1 MNISIPRL
9 LIALL
14 AATSLAHAA
23 EIPDG
28 FYSGSE
34 DGSGLAVADP
44 NRPGQHLGKKQS
56 ILVTQAEIRSQDN
69 ANTQFVLT
77 VTTPHDTGQAKATE
91 VLAVGGKLYP
101 RNGWGSD
108 QQKESL
114 DFPISG
120 ADNAK
125 EVAEHFRAAI
135 TWRKHPGYN
144 MEVSFTPARSEFE
157 VGDEVK
163 VTLRIQNV
171 GSNAFSF
178 QQGGMNRAERDQQY
192 TFVARFEDKQ
202 VEDLGTTMHFGGLSG
217 DRVLKPGEAFTDT
230 IVLNKWFMFDKPGQ
244 YRILGSYYMA
254 FKKVSDDNAALQP
267 SWWWPIWVDYATAP
281 FTVNIVPAKPR

>member
-1 MNISIPRL
+1 MNTSIPRL
-9 LIALL
+9 LTALF
-14 AATSLAHAA
+14 AAGTLAHAA

-34 DGSGLAVADP
+34 DGSGQAVADP

-56 ILVTQAEIRSQDN
+56 LQVTQAEIFSQDN

-91 VLAVGGKLYP
+91 VLAIGGKLYP

-125 EVAEHFRAAI
+125 GVAGYFHVPIAYRM
-135 TWRKHPGYN
+135 HPGYN
-144 MEVSFTPARSEFE
+144 MSVSFIPAKPEFE

-202 VEDLGTTMHFGGLSG
+202 VEDIGTTMNFGGLSG
-217 DRVLKPGEAFTDT
+217 DRVVKPGETFTDT
-230 IVLNKWFMFDKPGQ
+230 IVLNKWFIFDKPGQ
-244 YRILGSYYMA
+244 YNVLGSYFMA
-254 FKKVSDDNAALQP
+254 FKKVNEGNAFV
-267 SWWWPIWVDYATAP
+267 SWWPIWVDYATAP
-281 FTVNIVPAKPR
+281 FSVNMVPAKPR